1 MFGFRVRDVARRFCV
16 AISVGVFRLNIN
28 VRNVGIKDLKMGTA
42 GIQFKIMPEGVDTD
56 FEELKVKVKEAVESF
71 ESGVFSDAKE
81 EPIAFGLK
89 ALIITIALSEDEES
103 DAVESALSKISGVSS
118 VELIDYRRVVG

>member
-1 MFGFRVRDVARRFCV
+1 MA
-16 AISVGVFRLNIN
+16 
-28 VRNVGIKDLKMGTA
+28 TA
-42 GIQFKIMPEGVDTD
+42 GIQFKIMPESVETNL
-56 FEELKVKVKEAVESF
+56 EQLKAKLKEATESF
-71 ESGVFSDAKE
+71 ESGVFSEAKE

-103 DAVESALSKISGVSS
+103 DAIENAFRKIEGISS

>member
-1 MFGFRVRDVARRFCV
+1 MA
-16 AISVGVFRLNIN
+16 A
-28 VRNVGIKDLKMGTA
+28 TA
-42 GIQFKIMPEGVDTD
+42 GIQFKIMPEGVDTNL
-56 FEELKVKVKEAVESF
+56 EELKTKIKEKVETF
-71 ESGVFSDAKE
+71 ESGVFNEAKE

-103 DAVESALSKISGVSS
+103 DAVENALKEIEGISS

>member
-1 MFGFRVRDVARRFCV
+1 MATV
-16 AISVGVFRLNIN
+16 
-28 VRNVGIKDLKMGTA
+28 

-56 FEELKVKVKEAVESF
+56 LEKLKEKIKETIESF
-71 ESGVFSDAKE
+71 ASGIFNKAKE

-89 ALIITIALSEDEES
+89 ALIVTIALSEDEES
-103 DAVESALSKISGVSS
+103 NNVESALSEIPGVSS